1 LGICLSLCSLT
12 CNDTIYGARE
22 MDLIILNLLNGI
34 SYGMILF
41 LIASGMSIVMGMM
54 GITNLAHGALYMVGA
69 YVGWTIAVHYSLNF
83 GLAVFLGGLAGG
95 FTGLIIERAFL
106 RRLYK
111 QPNEQ
116 VLLTF
121 GLVFIIT
128 NICIW
133 IWTGRA
139 RLAFSASS
147 LSGPIDIAGMTY
159 PLARI
164 AIIFVGLIVAL
175 ALWWLQDKTRV
186 GAMVR
191 AGMDDKQMT
200 MGLGINLAGISTVV
214 FFLASF
220 MAGAAGVIGAQLL
233 GVYNGLGLDILLL
246 ALIVVIVGGMGSVQG
261 ALLGAI
267 LIGVIDAF
275 GKALFPQFSMFTM
288 YMAMVI
294 ILMVKPS
301 GLLGRRTD
309 QSIPVAAEVK
319 PTAQIPV
326 LDHLDQKFIRFVPY
340 YILAIVLICLPPF
353 LPSYIQGMMI
363 KFLVFA
369 IFAMSFNLVFGYTG
383 LLSLGHAAYFGAG
396 GYAVALLMFHYG
408 INSFWIGTLAAII
421 LALLTAAVFGLIAL
435 RVSGL
440 YFMLITFAL
449 GQLLYSVAWNWKWLN
464 SPGMKGITGLSLPS
478 LGIEGFSWNP
488 TYFYYFVFLVF
499 VICFFL
505 LYRIANSPFGLAL
518 VGIRESEPRM
528 RALGYNTWLYK
539 YIVFLVGGIFAGIA
553 GMLYVYHNRLISP
566 LQLGVATSF
575 LPMCMAI
582 IGGRGTIFGPII
594 GAALIVFVEYFASI
608 FLPQRWPLIL
618 GGLFV
623 LVIMFAKEG
632 VGVYL
637 WRFYIGVIHR
647 YGSIKG

>member
-1 LGICLSLCSLT
+1 MEIV
-12 CNDTIYGARE
+12 
-22 MDLIILNLLNGI
+22 ILNLLNGI

-54 GITNLAHGALYMVGA
+54 GIINLAHGALYMVGA

-83 GLAVFLGGLAGG
+83 GLAVFLGGLAGAITG
-95 FTGLIIERAFL
+95 FIIERAFL

-133 IWTGRA
+133 IWTGRS

-147 LSGPIDIAGMTY
+147 LSGPINIAGMTY

-164 AIIFVGLIVAL
+164 ALIFVGLIVAGC
-175 ALWWLQDKTRV
+175 LWWLQDKTRV
-186 GAMVR
+186 GATVR

-200 MGLGINLAGISTVV
+200 MGLGINLARISAVT

-267 LIGVIDAF
+267 LIGIIDAF

-288 YMAMVI
+288 YMAMVV
-294 ILMVKPS
+294 ILMIKPS
-301 GLLGRRTD
+301 GLFGRKTD
-309 QSIPVAAEVK
+309 QSASVVAEVK
-319 PTAQIPV
+319 PTALKAVADQ
-326 LDHLDQKFIRFVPY
+326 LDQKSLRFVPY
-340 YILAIVLICLPPF
+340 CIGAIALICLPPF
-353 LPSYIQGMMI
+353 LPSYIQGMVV

-369 IFAMSFNLVFGYTG
+369 IFTMSYNLIFGYTG
-383 LLSLGHAAYFGAG
+383 LPSLGHAAYFGSG
-396 GYAVALLMFHYG
+396 GYAVALLMFHYD
-408 INSFWIGTLAAII
+408 ISSFWIGAPTAII
-421 LALLTAAVFGLIAL
+421 FALLTSAVFGLIAL

-440 YFMLITFAL
+440 YFLLITFAL
-449 GQLLYSVAWNWKWLN
+449 GQLLYSVVWNLKWFN

-478 LGIEGFSWNP
+478 LGIEGFLWNT
-488 TYFYYFVFLVF
+488 TYFYYFVFLAF

-505 LYRIANSPFGLAL
+505 LYRITNSPFGLAL

-539 YIVFLVGGIFAGIA
+539 YIIFLVSGVFAGIA

-594 GAALIVFVEYFASI
+594 GTAVIVFVEYFASI

-623 LVIMFAKEG
+623 LTIMFAREG

-637 WRFYIGVIHR
+637 RRFQIEVIHR
-647 YGSIKG
+647 YGSIKD